1 MEAARL
7 LKQGLSE
14 AEVARR
20 VGAHRQSVNR
30 WSQQLAESGKQGLKQ
45 AGRAGPQARAEPG
58 GSEEDRAGTE
68 TRTRSVGVRHESVD
82 RVACRPSDRRGVR
95 C

>member
-45 AGRAGPQARAEPG
+45 AGRAGRKPG
-58 GSEEDRAGTE
+58 LSPADLKKIERGLKRGP
-68 TRTRSVGVRHESVD
+68 RSVGVRHESVD